1 MRLQKAFTLVE
12 LVVVIVLLGILGVTA
27 LGRYADISSDAEA
40 ANIEMIFATASNY
53 LDTVNIRYTLLG
65 SPANPEWV
73 DLDGLDIRFRN
84 GLVRQVRNSNHV
96 PPGTPNRNNQ
106 ATRFWHMIFSN
117 PPPVIARDDNT
128 SKGWAM
134 YNGNGGCGVPR
145 SRCWR
150 YRNAG
155 TDIAQITYEFTG
167 GTTTLTIY

>member
-1 MRLQKAFTLVE
+1 MRLQKAFTLIE
-12 LVVVIVLLGILGVTA
+12 LVVVIALLGILGATA
-27 LGRYADISSDAEA
+27 LGRYADIARDADA
-40 ANIEMIFATASNY
+40 ANIDMIFATTQSY
-53 LDTVNIRYTLLG
+53 LNTVNIRYTLLG
-65 SPANPEWV
+65 SPANPDWV

-106 ATRFWHMIFSN
+106 ATRFWFMIFSD
-117 PPPVIARDDNT
+117 PPPVINRADNT
-128 SKGWAM
+128 STGWAM
-134 YNGNGGCGVPR
+134 YNGNGDCGAPR

-155 TDIAQITYEFTG
+155 TDVAQITYEFNA